1 MIDAVLPL
9 SPDEA
14 FDLLTDPEVKQWRQ
28 VKVIL
33 ALLMVA
39 SLSADTATGKIVLY
53 TVNLGIGTPPLMQSR
68 RMGYSAV

>member
-28 VKVIL
+28 VKV
-33 ALLMVA
+33 LLP
-39 SLSADTATGKIVLY
+39 SKWLPRSAQIATGKIVLY
-53 TVNLGIGTPPLMQSR
+53 TVNLGIGTPPFMLSR
-68 RMGYSAV
+68 RVGYSAL